1 MKDYGLLLK
10 QLEQQGSL
18 RQLPDIIHRG
28 MWVEK
33 DGNKMLNLSSNDYL
47 GLASRKDLR
56 DEFLDDIKQ
65 AEVPLSSSSSR
76 LLTGNFSIYS
86 DLENSIACG
95 FNRETSLLF
104 NSGYHV
110 NTGILPALADKKSLI
125 LADKLVHASIIDGI
139 RLSGAP
145 FRRYP
150 HNDYEELEKLIA
162 TNQEYEQ
169 IFIVTESVFSMDGD
183 VCDLH
188 RLVDIKKRYSNII
201 LYVDEAHAIGVR
213 GQNGLGIAEEQNCIQ
228 DIDLLVGTFGKAMAS
243 MGAYVVCSRII
254 RQYLI
259 NTMRPLIFSTALP
272 PFQIAWTKFIFDR
285 LSSFSRER
293 ANLSHIS
300 RMLRE
305 ALANQGGEISESNII
320 PFIIGANDKTIN
332 VSHELQKKGFY
343 CLPVRPPT
351 VPAGTS
357 RLRFSLTADITE
369 KDINDLIKNIKG
381 VL

>member
-65 AEVPLSSSSSR
+65 AEVHLSSSSSR

-86 DLENSIACG
+86 DLENSIAYC
-95 FNRETSLLF
+95 FNREASLLF

-162 TNQEYEQ
+162 TNQEHEQ